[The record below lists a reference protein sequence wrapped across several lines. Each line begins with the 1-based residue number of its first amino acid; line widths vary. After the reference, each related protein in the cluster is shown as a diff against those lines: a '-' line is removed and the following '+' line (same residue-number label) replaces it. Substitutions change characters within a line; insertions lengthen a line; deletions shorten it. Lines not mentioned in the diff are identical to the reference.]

1 MFIIPEKR
9 SYALVFGLLISAALT
24 PIVQA
29 QTANPASTPFKGD
42 DPARRV
48 HRFEANAASITF
60 SDKKVPLQLSLP
72 QLMDAYKIPGLSIAI
87 IDNFQ
92 VV

>member
-1 MFIIPEKR
+1 
-9 SYALVFGLLISAALT
+9 
-24 PIVQA
+24 VQA

-48 HRFEANAASITF
+48 HRFEANAAPITF

-72 QLMDAYKIPGLSIAI
+72 QLMNAYKIPGLSAQPKKSQR
-87 IDNFQ
+87 N
-92 VV
+92 